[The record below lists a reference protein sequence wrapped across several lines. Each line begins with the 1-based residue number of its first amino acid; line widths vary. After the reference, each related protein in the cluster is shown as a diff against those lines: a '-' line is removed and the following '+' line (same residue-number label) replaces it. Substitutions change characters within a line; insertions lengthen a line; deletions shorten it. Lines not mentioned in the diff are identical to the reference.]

1 MAIDL
6 KPCPF
11 CGWKAKVSYRQ
22 YRFKEQYDDGTKRIK
37 FAFYGICNRCKATGG
52 TVTGEIHCGLV
63 QSRDDF
69 RFYEELAAKAWNTR
83 YLTEYIVKLP
93 EPPKED
99 DNG

>member
-1 MAIDL
+1 MADL

-11 CGWKAKVSYRQ
+11 CGGKAKVSYRQ
-22 YRFKEQYDDGTKRIK
+22 YRFKGQYDDGTKRIK

-69 RFYEELAAKAWNTR
+69 RFYEELAAEAWNR
-83 YLTEYIVKLP
+83 RADNESTEKR
-93 EPPKED
+93 KH
-99 DNG
+99 